1 MKSLIIIFIVLIS
14 SQINSQTLPQGF
26 SYVSEIDATI
36 KKELRYST
44 SNNFI
49 GQPIDGYI
57 KDILIISTPAAKAL
71 KKIQTKLM
79 LSGLSLKIFDAYRP
93 QQAVDHFVRWAEAVN
108 DTLMKQYYYPDVK
121 KLDLFRRGFI
131 ASKSGHTRGSTVDL
145 SIVDV
150 KTNKAADLKDLE
162 PDDLVKYGMIP
173 EFVGRFPTWVGLT
186 ELTVDQLIF
195 VLTEIRN
202 SLVAQY
208 TYLFKTDGVALT
220 FSDAALQEI
229 ASTASKRKTG
239 ARSLQAELERILMPH
254 MFSLKEYAK
263 SKITEVKIT
272 PELVKTPQKLAA

>member
-1 MKSLIIIFIVLIS
+1 MKSFIIIFTVLIS
-14 SQINSQTLPQGF
+14 SQISSQTLPKGF

-36 KKELRYST
+36 KKELRYAT

-49 GQPIDGYI
+49 GKPIDGYL
-57 KDILIISTPAAKAL
+57 KDSLIISTPAAKAL

-150 KTNKAADLKDLE
+150 KTNKELDMGSSYDFFGEASHPFFKNITPNQKKNRMLLRNI
-162 PDDLVKYGMIP
+162 MIKNGFIP
-173 EFVGRFPTWVGLT
+173 YDNEWWHFT
-186 ELTVDQLIF
+186 
-195 VLTEIRN
+195 
-202 SLVAQY
+202 
-208 TYLFKTDGVALT
+208 
-220 FSDAALQEI
+220 
-229 ASTASKRKTG
+229 
-239 ARSLQAELERILMPH
+239 
-254 MFSLKEYAK
+254 LKEEPYPTTYFNFT
-263 SKITEVKIT
+263 IE
-272 PELVKTPQKLAA
+272 